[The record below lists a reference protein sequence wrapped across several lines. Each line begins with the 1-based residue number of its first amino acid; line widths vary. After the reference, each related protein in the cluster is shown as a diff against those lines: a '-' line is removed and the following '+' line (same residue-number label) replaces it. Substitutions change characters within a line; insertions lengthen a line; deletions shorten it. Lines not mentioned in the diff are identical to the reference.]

1 MAPRSSYFLTYP
13 LFLLFLLLVLLVVL
27 VGDTARKNRMLFDPL
42 APLTLAE
49 EEVRPEPI
57 QARSSLEFRRAIYA
71 DPHQPIHRRMRAAIA
86 ALPFEHPKLA
96 VTASL
101 GPNSSFGARLED
113 AIARSG
119 RVLRLSA
126 TAEEG

>member
-57 QARSSLEFRRAIYA
+57 QARSSLEFPPGDLRRS
-71 DPHQPIHRRMRAAIA
+71 QPAHSPTDARRDRC
-86 ALPFEHPKLA
+86 PP
-96 VTASL
+96 V
-101 GPNSSFGARLED
+101 
-113 AIARSG
+113 
-119 RVLRLSA
+119 
-126 TAEEG
+126 